1 VITTCGNQLRVAPMG
16 GAFALD
22 FGAIMQMG
30 TALGADLQ
38 LLAEVLPAV
47 EGEIISALAEAGEDA
62 DDAGTETA

>member
-1 VITTCGNQLRVAPMG
+1 MG

-30 TALGADLQ
+30 SALDADLA

-47 EGEIISALAEAGEDA
+47 ESEIIAALAEAG
-62 DDAGTETA
+62 DDDGDNSGGPE